1 MYVGGWECV
10 PIAGVLL
17 IVVLGPKPY
26 IDASL
31 CVCVCVWVRVGGRGG
46 RRGAGTS
53 SSFWSSCCVQG
64 VLQASGT
71 HR

>member
-31 CVCVCVWVRVGGRGG
+31 CVCVCVWVRGWAGGGG
-46 RRGAGTS
+46 H
-53 SSFWSSCCVQG
+53 
-64 VLQASGT
+64 LE
-71 HR
+71 